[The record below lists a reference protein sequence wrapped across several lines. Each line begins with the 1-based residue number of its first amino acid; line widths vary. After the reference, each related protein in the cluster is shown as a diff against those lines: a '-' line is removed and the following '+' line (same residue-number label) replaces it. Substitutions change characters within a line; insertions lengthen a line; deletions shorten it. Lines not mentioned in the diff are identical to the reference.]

1 MIFHLQ
7 KVLGRK
13 ECEPVGLAERCLLQ
27 LYSKT

>member
-1 MIFHLQ
+1 MFFRLQ

-13 ECEPVGLAERCLLQ
+13 QSEPLRLGKRCLLQ